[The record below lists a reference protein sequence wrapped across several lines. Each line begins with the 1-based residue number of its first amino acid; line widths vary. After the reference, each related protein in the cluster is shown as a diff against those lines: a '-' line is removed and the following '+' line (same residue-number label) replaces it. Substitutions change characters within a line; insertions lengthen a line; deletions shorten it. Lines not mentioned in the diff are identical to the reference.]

1 MLYTSY
7 KTVGFLTFG
16 RLNFQK
22 HAIMKHQEI
31 VDLASSAIR
40 ESHVFRGLPDKLLK
54 NLIQHARYEEYPH
67 KTLLVEPGKKW
78 EYLYYVID
86 GYFVAKA
93 HSKSGKQAQAA
104 PVQAGIWMYW
114 GALFSPSG
122 SRSEIWS
129 AENTRLISLP
139 RSQILALAE
148 QWRPLYPQIIEELNR
163 VIGLLHN
170 WVYFSNLLSGD
181 RRTGAQLLYQNSV
194 NPAADRTQLQFTQSQ
209 LARSLG
215 ISRQTLCEHFRSL
228 QDQGFIEHGYG
239 WVKIIDAEELREYTS
254 I

>member
-1 MLYTSY
+1 M
-7 KTVGFLTFG
+7 
-16 RLNFQK
+16 N
-22 HAIMKHQEI
+22 HQQI
-31 VDLASSAIR
+31 VKLATEAIR
-40 ESHVFRGLPDKLLK
+40 GSHVFRGLPDDLLRKLV
-54 NLIQHARYEEYPH
+54 QHARYEEYTQQ
-67 KTLLVEPGKKW
+67 TLLVEPGKKW
-78 EYLYYVID
+78 DYLYYVID

-129 AENTRLISLP
+129 AENTRLITLP
-139 RSQILALAE
+139 RERILELAE
-148 QWRPLYPQIIEELNR
+148 QWPQLYPQVIEELNR

-170 WVYFSNLLSGD
+170 WIYFSNLLRGD
-181 RRTGAQLLYQNSV
+181 KRTGAQLLYQNSV
-194 NPAADRTQLQFTQSQ
+194 NPATDQTQLIFTQSQ

-215 ISRQTLCEHFRSL
+215 ISRQTLSEHFRSL
-228 QDQGFIEHGYG
+228 EDKGFIEHGYG
-239 WVKIIDAEELREYTS
+239 WVTIIDVEGLQEYTS